1 MKKGI
6 ILALSLLSSSVLAD
20 PTIFGMEIGKM
31 TETELKAKFNV
42 SSTGTNKYSSGHMYS
57 IPTSSINFSGL
68 KEVTVIFDTKSKLVA
83 VLTTLPKSKFDSLN
97 QALGGKY
104 KLVSQKIPFVGNKSA
119 KYRDGTTD
127 ITLEAPHMGFDMS
140 MNYIRDD
147 LMQAYNNQSQ
157 AEARKKQANEASQ
170 L

>member
-6 ILALSLLSSSVLAD
+6 ALALSLLSTAAFAD
-20 PTIFGMEIGKM
+20 PTIFGMELGKM
-31 TETELKAKFNV
+31 TETELKAKYNV
-42 SSTGTNKYSSGHMYS
+42 SSNGTNKYSNGNMYS

-68 KEVTVIFDTKSKLVA
+68 KEVTAIFDTNSKLVA
-83 VLTTLPKSKFDSLN
+83 VLTTVPKNKFDYLH
-97 QALGGKY
+97 QTLGGKY
-104 KLVSQKIPFVGNKSA
+104 KLVSKNIPFVGNKSV

-127 ITLEAPHMGFDMS
+127 ITLEAPHMSFDMS

-147 LMQAYNNQSQ
+147 LMQAFNSQSQ